1 VSSIDG
7 AAEVVTRVILPADP
21 GFTDQ
26 GLIDLAQFIS
36 HQGSK
41 H

>member
-1 VSSIDG
+1 M
-7 AAEVVTRVILPADP
+7 ILPADP

-26 GLIDLAQFIS
+26 GLIYLAQFLS